1 MINMH
6 VISTFLFSSTVFFS
20 IPSILHGRER
30 EREREREDSLSM
42 VGFISLCSAVFA
54 PVAVISS
61 SYILYKATN
70 TYWQDKIL
78 QLYTTLK

>member
-1 MINMH
+1 MH

-30 EREREREDSLSM
+30 ERIRERDRDSLSM

-70 TYWQDKIL
+70 TY
-78 QLYTTLK
+78 